1 MRNKEI
7 DIIRS
12 VLTIVVVAF
21 HACCPYFSITW
32 PMVPT
37 MSEESSYIFTYIGHT
52 LYNGM
57 LEMFVLLSGFLYT
70 NTLKSHIT
78 TAFWKKKFLRLYIPC
93 LLWGCIY
100 SLSFFNKFNI
110 ADILN
115 GIGHLWFLPML
126 IWLFFLEIIVCKL
139 YSVGLSEHFIFLLLL
154 IIAILPHPT
163 LPLGF
168 NISLYY
174 LLFFHCG
181 VYLNKNYEQFISK
194 IYAMNIW
201 HMLVFVSCCMLAIIA
216 ITELDS
222 AAPGQPLTLKILL
235 ITRSNIIRCIGAIA
249 ALPLYWKIAAVASKW
264 ANQYESILSLA
275 KCSFGIYILQEFAL
289 RFLFYKTSFCVYFG
303 DISPILSVPIVLA
316 ISWFA
321 TTILTRYKATKIL
334 TGY

>member
-1 MRNKEI
+1 MRNTEI

-12 VLTIVVVAF
+12 LLTIVVVAF
-21 HACCPYFSITW
+21 HACCPYFSKTW

-37 MSEESSYIFTYIGHT
+37 MSEENSYVYAYIGHT

-57 LEMFVLLSGFLYT
+57 LEMFVLLSGFLYA

-78 TAFWKKKFLRLYIPC
+78 MAFWKKKFLRLYIPC

-100 SLSFFNKFNI
+100 SLYFFKNFSI
-110 ADILN
+110 ADIIN

-126 IWLFFLEIIVCKL
+126 LWLFFLEQLVYKL
-139 YSVGLSEHFIFLLLL
+139 YFVGLNEHLLFFILLL
-154 IIAILPHPT
+154 IAILPYPT

-181 VYLNKNYEQFISK
+181 VYLNKNYKQFISK
-194 IYAMNIW
+194 IQAMNIW
-201 HMLVFVSCCMLAIIA
+201 HMLAFVSCCILSIIA

-222 AAPGQPLTLKILL
+222 AAPGQPLTLKMLL
-235 ITRSNIIRCIGAIA
+235 ITRSNLIRCIGAIA
-249 ALPLYWKIAAVASKW
+249 ALPLYWKIAIVASKW

-289 RFLFYKTSFCVYFG
+289 RILFYKTSFCVFG
-303 DISPILSVPIVLA
+303 GNTSSILSVPIVLA
-316 ISWFA
+316 TSWLITAF
-321 TTILTRYKATKIL
+321 LMRYKATKIL
-334 TGY
+334 IGS